1 MTNII
6 TNLQERNKELSD
18 KISNLEKQLTDK
30 EENFKIRIWNAV
42 HGLTENVEEYTGVTL
57 KTLERFTW
65 PENGWISYPE
75 KNGLEIGR
83 VVFSNGFTPEN
94 IVKSFGKEAQNYEE
108 AFSFTYQENKELKEK
123 NTILEKTNQKLE
135 KELEF
140 EKVSASCH
148 LDAVGV
154 CEDWCNEKHA
164 NKIESLVEELDNNKT
179 MLLDFVRR
187 LAEEKA
193 KNMKLV
199 EQSEEDKQTLKNL
212 NERLV
217 EEKQNSLKI
226 YLDKPLPKL
235 PNKFK
240 TFKRKVKTKFQ
251 HLVEKVKSEKQELE
265 QKLIAKIELKIGSC

>member
-1 MTNII
+1 
-6 TNLQERNKELSD
+6 
-18 KISNLEKQLTDK
+18 
-30 EENFKIRIWNAV
+30 
-42 HGLTENVEEYTGVTL
+42 
-57 KTLERFTW
+57 
-65 PENGWISYPE
+65 
-75 KNGLEIGR
+75 
-83 VVFSNGFTPEN
+83 
-94 IVKSFGKEAQNYEE
+94 
-108 AFSFTYQENKELKEK
+108 
-123 NTILEKTNQKLE
+123 
-135 KELEF
+135 
-140 EKVSASCH
+140 
-148 LDAVGV
+148 
-154 CEDWCNEKHA
+154 
-164 NKIESLVEELDNNKT
+164 LVEELDNNKT

-265 QKLIAKIELKIGSC
+265 QKLVAKIEVKIGSC